1 MSDEPCV
8 TLRLK
13 QAEYELRRTMQPMLS
28 AEGLLFEH
36 WQIIAVL
43 SERPGLRMSDV
54 AQAAFLP
61 PATLTRY
68 MDRLVERA
76 LVVRRIDPHDK
87 RSAIV
92 ALSGR
97 GANLA
102 ARLHRIETQTL
113 PRWLPEGVQ
122 RHIARSK

>member
-1 MSDEPCV
+1 MTDVACL
-8 TLRLK
+8 TLQLK
-13 QAEYELRRTMQPMLS
+13 QAEYELRRTMQAALS

-43 SERPGLRMSDV
+43 AERPGSRMSDV
-54 AQAAFLP
+54 AHAAFLP

-68 MDRLVERA
+68 MDRLVDRA

-97 GANLA
+97 GATLA
-102 ARLHRIETQTL
+102 TRLRRIEQQAL
-113 PRWLPEGVQ
+113 PAGVP
-122 RHIARSK
+122 ARR